1 MNTVYLKS
9 DITFEPD
16 CNYMLK
22 IRIDAPNQR
31 IFYIKKSTLEC
42 TFDQACQNPED
53 PTCLHYLDSEGNFYL
68 GKAGLVKLNDKYNNG
83 WDAWD
88 GVDGFFPY
96 LEEPKNKT
104 VCISVLTIE
113 KLHEKI
119 FKGLEYNSFKVV
131 FTEQSAAWII
141 RYQGTP
147 WRKCVL
153 KAMKNSDANIIL
165 RELNE
170 LFAKEKKLGSREADK
185 ALDFINAYKKKLNTE
200 LIAETVSIFS
210 ARGCDKLNPLV

>member
-9 DITFEPD
+9 EIAFDLD
-16 CNYMLK
+16 CYHMLR
-22 IRIDAPNQR
+22 IRIDKPNQKV
-31 IFYIKKSTLEC
+31 FYTKKNTLEY
-42 TFDQACQNPED
+42 TFDEAYQD
-53 PTCLHYLDSEGNFYL
+53 PDAADCAHYLDSEGNFYL
-68 GKAGLVKLNDKYNNG
+68 GKAGIVKLNDKYNNG

-185 ALDFINAYKKKLNTE
+185 ALDFINAYKKKLNAE